1 MARPKVYPCLWFDG
15 KAEEAANFYVS
26 LLPDSRIDNV
36 WRSPAD
42 TPSGPEGMVLLVD
55 FTVAGQ
61 QLQGLDGGPDF
72 HFNEAVSL
80 VIECEDQ
87 AEVDR
92 LWDGLTAGGG
102 EPGPCGWLKDR
113 YGLSWQIVPKELND
127 MLEGPDRDGARRAM
141 EAMLQMGKLDVAQLR
156 EAFEG
161 EAVTAK
167 A

>member
-15 KAEEAANFYVS
+15 KAEEAANFYVT
-26 LLPDSRIDNV
+26 LLPDSRVDNV

-55 FTVAGQ
+55 FTLAGQ

-72 HFNEAVSL
+72 QFNEAVSL

-92 LWDGLTAGGG
+92 LWDTLTANGG

-113 YGLSWQIVPKELND
+113 YGLSWQIVPKRLNE
-127 MLEGPDRDGARRAM
+127 MLEGPDREGARRAM
-141 EAMLQMGKLDVAQLR
+141 QAMLQMGKLEVPAL
-156 EAFEG
+156 EAAYRG
-161 EAVTAK
+161 ES
-167 A
+167 

>member
-1 MARPKVYPCLWFDG
+1 MHEVTDMARPKVYPCLWFDG

-26 LLPDSRIDNV
+26 LLPDSHIDNV

-72 HFNEAVSL
+72 TFNEAVSL

-92 LWDGLTAGGG
+92 LWDALTADGG

-113 YGLSWQIVPKELND
+113 YGLSWQIAPKRLNE

-141 EAMLQMGKLDVAQLR
+141 EAMLKMGKLEIEPLERAYR
-156 EAFEG
+156 G
-161 EAVTAK
+161 E
-167 A
+167 